1 MSKEKEIDDP
11 GIILTGDGSHSFISE
26 QFREPYH
33 SWYGAIQESRHVF
46 INSGLKE
53 FKNHRGTLRIFEM
66 GFGTGLNGLLTSIYA
81 QENQQKIDYYSIEPY
96 PVDEVDLKQLNYHQI
111 LNVEQAAF
119 LELHSMGKLQ
129 NVHPHLQLKVEEI
142 FLENVDLPD
151 NYFDIIFF
159 DAFAP
164 AAQADLWEESI
175 FRKLIA
181 CLKVGGI
188 LVTYCAKGV
197 VKRAMKA
204 AGFTVEGVPG
214 PPGKREMIRAT
225 K

>member
-1 MSKEKEIDDP
+1 VSKDKELDDP

-33 SWYGAIQESRHVF
+33 SWYGAIQESQHVF
-46 INSGLKE
+46 IHSGLE
-53 FKNHRGTLRIFEM
+53 QFKNHQGPLRIFEM
-66 GFGTGLNGLLTSIYA
+66 GFGTGLNALLTSIYS
-81 QENQQKIDYYSIEPY
+81 QEHQQEIDYYSIEAFPI
-96 PVDEVDLKQLNYHQI
+96 DHEDLTQLNYHQI
-111 LNVEQAAF
+111 LNVDQSSF
-119 LELHSMGKLQ
+119 LKLHEANKTQKIHSHFSI
-129 NVHPHLQLKVEEI
+129 NVEEI
-142 FLENVDLPD
+142 TLEKTQLPND
-151 NYFDIIFF
+151 HFNIIYY

-164 AAQADLWEESI
+164 AAQAELWEEPV

-181 CLKVGGI
+181 CLKEGGI
-188 LVTYCAKGV
+188 LITYCAKGV

-214 PPGKREMIRAT
+214 PPGKREMIRAS